1 MRKQNGIT
9 LIALII
15 TIIIMLILVGVS
27 VNVVINSDMIRT
39 ADKAVKAWNEETQKE
54 NETIN
59 ELDQLID
66 DLVNNRMDPT
76 PLYAALYSDGA
87 LVFYADSTHIL
98 ETRNGASLVQ
108 KTVDISNTADL
119 SFAEAVS
126 LLPWSDDNE
135 FAKKVTSVIIADKV
149 APKSGKYLFR
159 NLININKIEGFRN
172 LNTCNMTSMRGMFTL
187 CNNLA
192 TINLSHFNTENVTD
206 MAMMFV
212 DCYNLK
218 QLDLRNFNTSK
229 VIDMDSIFYG
239 CANLETVDISNW
251 DTGSMQ
257 NMTWAFGSGDNATI
271 PNVMNLKRIIGIENL
286 DVSNVTTME
295 RMFRN
300 CKKLETLDL
309 HKWDVSNVENMLQL
323 FNGCRSLKTLNI
335 DGWNMKNVTNIQYM
349 FNSCE
354 VLEGTIALTFDST
367 KITTYT
373 GTFNGTAQ
381 NSNNPLIVNYTSSAT
396 GIIDNVIA
404 TQSGDKVQKGSQI
417 D

>member
-119 SFAEAVS
+119 SFAEVVA

-187 CNNLA
+187 CNNL
-192 TINLSHFNTENVTD
+192 
-206 MAMMFV
+206 
-212 DCYNLK
+212 
-218 QLDLRNFNTSK
+218 
-229 VIDMDSIFYG
+229 
-239 CANLETVDISNW
+239 
-251 DTGSMQ
+251 
-257 NMTWAFGSGDNATI
+257 ATI

>member
-108 KTVDISNTADL
+108 KTVDISDISNLNL
-119 SFAEAVS
+119 SEAAT
-126 LLPWSDDNE
+126 LMPWINDDE
-135 FAKKVTSVIIADKV
+135 FAQKITSVIIEDKV
-149 APKSGKYLFR
+149 APKCGNYLFT
-159 NLININKIEGFRN
+159 NLTNISTIEGIKN
-172 LNTCNMTSMRGMFTL
+172 LNTCNMTSMKGMFYD
-187 CNNLA
+187 CNNLK
-192 TINLSHFNTENVTD
+192 TINFSYFNTENVTD
-206 MAMMFV
+206 MRWMFSN
-212 DCYNLK
+212 CSNLK
-218 QLDLRNFNTSK
+218 QLNLSNFNTAK
-229 VIDMDSIFYG
+229 VIKMNSVFYG
-239 CANLETVDISNW
+239 CANLETLDISNW
-251 DTGSMQ
+251 DTSSVQ
-257 NMTWAFGSGDNATI
+257 NMSWIFGSGDDAAI
-271 PNVMNLKRIIGIENL
+271 PNTMSLKKIIGIENL

-309 HKWDVSNVENMLQL
+309 HKWNVSNVENMLQL

>member
-1 MRKQNGIT
+1 M
-9 LIALII
+9 
-15 TIIIMLILVGVS
+15 
-27 VNVVINSDMIRT
+27 
-39 ADKAVKAWNEETQKE
+39 
-54 NETIN
+54 
-59 ELDQLID
+59 
-66 DLVNNRMDPT
+66 
-76 PLYAALYSDGA
+76 
-87 LVFYADSTHIL
+87 
-98 ETRNGASLVQ
+98 
-108 KTVDISNTADL
+108 DISNTADL
-119 SFAEAVS
+119 SFAEVVA

-206 MAMMFV
+206 MAMMFL

-239 CANLETVDISNW
+239 YANLETVDISNW

>member
-1 MRKQNGIT
+1 MGKQNGIT

-27 VNVVINSDMIRT
+27 VNVVINSDIIRT
-39 ADKAVKAWNEETQKE
+39 ADKAAKAWNEETQKE

-66 DLVNNRMDPT
+66 DLVNDRIDPT

-108 KTVDISNTADL
+108 KTVDISDTADL
-119 SFAEAVS
+119 EVDEIKTI
-126 LLPWSDDNE
+126 LPWPWDEE
-135 FAKKVTSVIIADKV
+135 FANKVTSVVIAETV
-149 APKSGKYLFR
+149 APKSTRSLFR
-159 NLININKIEGFRN
+159 GLRNINKIEGLRN
-172 LNTCNMTSMRGMFTL
+172 LNTCNTTSMREMF
-187 CNNLA
+187 A
-192 TINLSHFNTENVTD
+192 QSGVETINLTFLNTENVVE
-206 MAMMFV
+206 MKNMFY
-212 DCYNLK
+212 DCDKLKTANLSN
-218 QLDLRNFNTSK
+218 LNTSK
-229 VIDMDSIFYG
+229 VEDFTSMFYA

-251 DTGSMQ
+251 DTSSATTMLW
-257 NMTWAFGSGDNATI
+257 MFGSGDIGTI
-271 PNVMNLKRIIGIENL
+271 PNEMKLKEIKGIENL

-381 NSNNPLIVNYTSSAT
+381 NSTNPLTVNYTSSAAE
-396 GIIDNVIA
+396 IIDDVIA

>member
-108 KTVDISNTADL
+108 KTVDISDISNLKL
-119 SFAEAVS
+119 SEAAT
-126 LLPWSDDNE
+126 LMPWINDDE
-135 FAKKVTSVIIADKV
+135 FAQKITSVIIEDKV
-149 APKSGKYLFR
+149 APKGGNYLFK
-159 NLININKIEGFRN
+159 NLTNISTIEGIKN
-172 LNTCNMTSMRGMFTL
+172 LNTCNMTNMKGMFYD
-187 CNNLA
+187 CNNLK
-192 TINLSHFNTENVTD
+192 TINFSYFNTENVTD
-206 MAMMFV
+206 MGWMFSN
-212 DCYNLK
+212 CSNLK
-218 QLDLRNFNTSK
+218 QLNLSNFNTSK
-229 VIDMDSIFYG
+229 VISMQSIFYG
-239 CANLETVDISNW
+239 CANLETLDISNW

-257 NMTWAFGSGDNATI
+257 NMTWAFGSGDNAAI
-271 PNVMNLKRIIGIENL
+271 PNTMSLKKIIGIENL

>member
-1 MRKQNGIT
+1 MITRKQKNMRKGYEKKSGLKKKITYTIANYNFLLSNKDIKVRKRKRTEEELCMRKQNGIT

-59 ELDQLID
+59 ELDKLID

-108 KTVDISNTADL
+108 KTVDISDTANL
-119 SFAEAVS
+119 SLAEVAP

-187 CNNLA
+187 CNNL
-192 TINLSHFNTENVTD
+192 
-206 MAMMFV
+206 
-212 DCYNLK
+212 
-218 QLDLRNFNTSK
+218 
-229 VIDMDSIFYG
+229 
-239 CANLETVDISNW
+239 
-251 DTGSMQ
+251 
-257 NMTWAFGSGDNATI
+257 ATI

-396 GIIDNVIA
+396 GIIDNVVA